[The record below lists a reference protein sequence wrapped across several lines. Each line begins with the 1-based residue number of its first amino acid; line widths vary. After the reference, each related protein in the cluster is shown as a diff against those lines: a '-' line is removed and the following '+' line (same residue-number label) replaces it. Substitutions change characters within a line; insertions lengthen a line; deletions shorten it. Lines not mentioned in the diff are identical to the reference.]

1 MTSNLLNDFSNLSD
15 ELFALEI
22 IRTDSFTG
30 EIGEYFV
37 SKALQ
42 LKKTERSSKAIDGID
57 SKGLKY
63 QIKAKVVNNDNFN
76 YPISNLKPKLFD
88 FLVIIY
94 FDEKFNPIKIYKVKS
109 SILKTKISFSQKFI
123 NQYNLTELDINL
135 FKIEKILQDK
145 INLFGTYI
153 VKMKEENIIKTRHI
167 VGDLGEFYAVQKLEL
182 DLCNNTTQKGFD
194 AIDKKGLTYE
204 IKTRRVYLSERRKG
218 NTRRL
223 NNLVGKNADFLIVV
237 TLDKY
242 FECNGMWKMPL
253 KNVINPKSAHLGIV
267 KSTKD
272 TEIIIPTNI
281 SWLK

>member
-1 MTSNLLNDFSNLSD
+1 MNQNLLNDFSNLSD
-15 ELFALEI
+15 ELFELGI
-22 IRTDSFTG
+22 IRSDSFTG

-42 LKKTERSSKAIDGID
+42 LNKTERSSKAIDGID
-57 SKGLKY
+57 SEGIKY
-63 QIKAKVVNNDNFN
+63 QIKAKVVNNNNFN
-76 YPISNLKPKLFD
+76 YPISNLKPELFD

-94 FDEKFNPIKIYKVKS
+94 FDEEFNPIKIYKIKS
-109 SILKTKISFSQKFI
+109 SILTNNISFSQKFI
-123 NQYNLTELDINL
+123 NQYNLNELDVNL
-135 FKIEKILQDK
+135 FKIEKNLQDK
-145 INLFGTYI
+145 INLFGSYI
-153 VKMKEENIIKTRHI
+153 VKMKKQNIIKTRHI
-167 VGDLGEFYAVQKLEL
+167 VGDLGEFYASQKLNL

-194 AIDKKGLTYE
+194 AIDVDGSTYE
-204 IKTRRVYLSERRKG
+204 VKTRRVYESERRKG

-237 TLDKY
+237 TLDRD

-267 KSTKD
+267 RTTKD
-272 TEIIIPTNI
+272 IEIIIPTDI